1 MENGPLHSNVYK
13 RPLNVSKSRQMLN
26 KVPQVTIFFWIIK
39 VLCTT
44 VGETAS
50 DFLNVNLGFGL
61 TGTSI
66 VMGILLLVVLFFQF
80 RSKKYIPGVYWL
92 AVVLISIFG
101 TLVTDNM
108 TDAMGIPLEV
118 STIGFS
124 IALMITFAIW
134 YGFEKTLSIHSIH
147 TTRREVFYW
156 LTILFTF
163 ALGTAAGDL
172 MAESLGLGYLVT
184 GMIVAGIVIAVSVA
198 WRLKLDAV
206 LSFWII
212 YVMTRPLG
220 ASLGDYLSQPQ
231 KYGGLGLG
239 ATITSVIFI
248 GAILLTVI
256 FLAVTKLDLKP
267 KAATEAII
275 HKRRFAVLFQVIAV
289 VLVLV
294 VAGGTGYAIR
304 HNQLMNDANLIAS
317 QETPQPSSAAP
328 QASPQGKGSSS
339 GSQASPQ
346 SKPSGSATQATA
358 KPAGPA
364 APTSKLG
371 DLSSFIKIEE
381 DTLSLVNAGNISAA
395 ASRID
400 DLEYT
405 WDNAEASLKPKDTAK
420 WTAIDKTLDTVFRQI
435 RAVNPQAAACK
446 SALESSLAALQ

>member
-1 MENGPLHSNVYK
+1 MENSSIASKILHN
-13 RPLNVSKSRQMLN
+13 PINASKSRQMLN
-26 KVPQVTIFFWIIK
+26 KVPEVTIFFWIIK

-61 TGTSI
+61 IGTSI
-66 VMGILLLVVLFFQF
+66 VAGILLLVVLFFQF
-80 RSKKYIPGVYWL
+80 RAKRYIPGIYWL

-108 TDAMGIPLEV
+108 TDGMGIPLEV

-134 YGFEKTLSIHSIH
+134 YAFEKTLSIHSIH

-184 GMIVAGIVIAVSVA
+184 GIIVIAVVVCVSVA
-198 WRLKLDAV
+198 WKLKLDPI
-206 LSFWII
+206 LSFWIV

-231 KYGGLGLG
+231 KFGGLGLG
-239 ATITSVIFI
+239 ATITSAIFI

-256 FLAVTKLDLKP
+256 FLAITKWDTKARKP
-267 KAATEAII
+267 AKAIT
-275 HKRRFAVLFQVIAV
+275 HKGRFAVVYQVIAV
-289 VLVLV
+289 IGILVI
-294 VAGGTGYAIR
+294 AGGTGYYFR
-304 HNQLMNDANLIAS
+304 HNQLMNDAGSSAQAS
-317 QETPQPSSAAP
+317 LQPSNSVA
-328 QASPQGKGSSS
+328 QATSPGKGSSS
-339 GSQASPQ
+339 GSQAIQGNTSTSTAQ
-346 SKPSGSATQATA
+346 AAGKPSGT
-358 KPAGPA
+358 P

-381 DTLSLVNAGNISAA
+381 DTLSLVNAGNLSAA

-405 WDNAEASLKPKDTAK
+405 WDQAEASLKPKDPSK
-420 WTAIDKTLDTVFRQI
+420 WTEIDKTLDNVFRQL
-435 RAVNPQAAACK
+435 RAVTPKAASCK
-446 SALESSLAALQ
+446 SALESSLAAFQS

>member
-1 MENGPLHSNVYK
+1 MENGTLNANSLHIS
-13 RPLNVSKSRQMLN
+13 RGRQMLN
-26 KVPQVTIFFWIIK
+26 KVPEVTIFFWIIK

-61 TGTSI
+61 IGTSI
-66 VMGILLLVVLFFQF
+66 VAGALLLIVLFFQI
-80 RSKKYIPGVYWL
+80 RAKKYIPGIYWS

-108 TDAMGIPLEV
+108 TDGMGIPLEA

-147 TTRREVFYW
+147 TTRREIFYW

-184 GMIVAGIVIAVSVA
+184 GIIVVAIIITVSVA
-198 WRLKLDAV
+198 WRLKLDPI
-206 LSFWII
+206 LSFWIVYI
-212 YVMTRPLG
+212 MTRPLG

-248 GAILLTVI
+248 GAIIVTVV
-256 FLAVTKLDLKP
+256 FLAISKIDLKP
-267 KAATEAII
+267 KATLTVIT
-275 HKRRFAVLFQVIAV
+275 HKRRFAVLYQVIAV
-289 VLVLV
+289 VLVL
-294 VAGGTGYAIR
+294 AIASGTGYYFR
-304 HNQLMNDANLIAS
+304 HNQLINGADNTAEALPQTSSPVSQTSAQVMNSPD
-317 QETPQPSSAAP
+317 P
-328 QASPQGKGSSS
+328 QAAIQPKTSSS
-339 GSQASPQ
+339 SS
-346 SKPSGSATQATA
+346 SNVKPSNT
-358 KPAGPA
+358 P
-364 APTSKLG
+364 APTTKLG
-371 DLSSFIKIEE
+371 DLTNFINIEN
-381 DTLSLVNAGNISAA
+381 DTLSMVNAGDMSAA
-395 ASRID
+395 TKRVD

-405 WDNAEASLKPKDTAK
+405 WDQAEASIKPKDPAK
-420 WTAIDKTLDTVFRQI
+420 WTEIDKTIDTVLRQL
-435 RAVNPQAAACK
+435 RAVNPRAAACK
-446 SALESSLAALQ
+446 TALEASLAAMK